1 MQALCS
7 LCLGGGQSQTKIHH
21 GDTEN
26 TEEAQRSV
34 EPGRLPYQVT
44 SLLEKDYIR
53 PIPDTRSV
61 TTKYMTEIEARPLN
75 IVCLATYFKGGDFIR
90 ECKRL
95 GCKVILI
102 TKEKMLGEDWPHDS
116 LDDLIAVPNDAGP
129 ALMIDLVAFI
139 SRKLKPDRV
148 VALEEFDVMTAALIR
163 EHFCLPGMGSSIAKT
178 FRDKYRMAEAARTA
192 GLVVPEFVP
201 LINPDEVKEFM
212 ERVPPP
218 WIIKPRSDVSAI
230 GIRKVNE
237 AEEVWRIIDEMN
249 ERENLRERAS
259 YYLLAQFVSG
269 EVFHVDSIVNHG
281 RVVFAG
287 ANRYGRPPLEV
298 AHGGGAY
305 VSRTVAHR
313 SENEKKL
320 YAINRTLV
328 KTLQLDQGAA
338 HAEFIKSDA
347 DGRFYF
353 LEIAARVGG
362 AYIADVLEAASG
374 VNLWREWAKI
384 EVADAGTRRQ
394 EQAAGA
400 GQKSGSQEELSTR
413 RQEQAAGAGDKRHL
427 QEGSA
432 GVKLK
437 LLRNEYAGIVL
448 SLSKQEHPDTSS
460 YDDPEIVYRVKKRH
474 HAGLI
479 VRSPRGRAQPKDC
492 KWPFSV
498 GQSHHHTSGGG
509 AGRQDQSVTHT
520 FFRRQISTPS
530 SSQ

>member
-1 MQALCS
+1 
-7 LCLGGGQSQTKIHH
+7 
-21 GDTEN
+21 
-26 TEEAQRSV
+26 
-34 EPGRLPYQVT
+34 
-44 SLLEKDYIR
+44 
-53 PIPDTRSV
+53 
-61 TTKYMTEIEARPLN
+61 
-75 IVCLATYFKGGDFIR
+75 
-90 ECKRL
+90 
-95 GCKVILI
+95 
-102 TKEKMLGEDWPHDS
+102 
-116 LDDLIAVPNDAGP
+116 
-129 ALMIDLVAFI
+129 MIDLVAFI

-163 EHFCLPGMGSSIAKT
+163 EHFCLPGMGSSMAKT
-178 FRDKYRMAEAARTA
+178 FRDKYRMAEAARKA

-201 LINPDEVKEFM
+201 LINPDALKEFM
-212 ERVPPP
+212 QRVPPP

-230 GIRKVNE
+230 GIRKANE
-237 AEEVWRIIDEMN
+237 ATEVWRIIDEMN

-269 EVFHVDSIVNHG
+269 EVFHVDSVVNNG

-320 YAINRTLV
+320 YAINRRLV
-328 KTLQLDQGAA
+328 KALKLDRGAA

-374 VNLWREWAKI
+374 LNLWREWAKI
-384 EVADAGTRRQ
+384 EVADAGSRRQEQAAGAGQKPGSQGGLSSRRQEQAAGAGQKPGSQGGLRSRRQ

-400 GQKSGSQEELSTR
+400 GQKSDRQEELRSSP
-413 RQEQAAGAGDKRHL
+413 GG
-427 QEGSA
+427 
-432 GVKLK
+432 KLK
-437 LLRNEYAGIVL
+437 PLRNEYAGIVL

-460 YDDPEIVYRVKKRH
+460 YNDPEIVYRVKKRH

-479 VRSPRGRAQPKDC
+479 VRSRNLDRVEELLEQYVHRFADDFVAVVPPLQKAE
-492 KWPFSV
+492 
-498 GQSHHHTSGGG
+498 
-509 AGRQDQSVTHT
+509 
-520 FFRRQISTPS
+520 
-530 SSQ
+530 